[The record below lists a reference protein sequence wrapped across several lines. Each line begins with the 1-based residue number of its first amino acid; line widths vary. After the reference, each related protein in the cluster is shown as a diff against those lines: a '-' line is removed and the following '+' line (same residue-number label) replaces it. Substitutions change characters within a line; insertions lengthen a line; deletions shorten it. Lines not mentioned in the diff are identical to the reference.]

1 MTEFEIERKI
11 SQYRNYIDSNNQ
23 EIKKL
28 RDKLDELTYTKG
40 KLNDSQNKL
49 YEYRSAQKQIY
60 QRMRN
65 NHPNNRFAAAF
76 SAGMLGCLDG
86 PQSANAHENIE
97 TSIQKVKKEMCSIEA
112 EIRDLNSENRR
123 YRNRISDLEYELQ
136 QLELRSEE

>member
-65 NHPNNRFAAAF
+65 DHPNNRFATTF
-76 SAGMLGCLDG
+76 SVGMLGCLDG
-86 PQSANAHENIE
+86 PQSANAHGNIE
-97 TSIQKVKKEMCSIEA
+97 TSISPPNLKLLS
-112 EIRDLNSENRR
+112 
-123 YRNRISDLEYELQ
+123 
-136 QLELRSEE
+136 